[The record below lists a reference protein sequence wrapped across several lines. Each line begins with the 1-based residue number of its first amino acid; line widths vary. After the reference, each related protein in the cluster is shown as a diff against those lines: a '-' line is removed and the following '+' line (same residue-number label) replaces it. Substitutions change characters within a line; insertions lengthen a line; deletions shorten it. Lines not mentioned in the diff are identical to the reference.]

1 MSQSLT
7 APSRK
12 LQITI
17 LTVGSRGDLQPY
29 CALGIGLKRAGHK
42 VKVAAHENFE
52 SFVRKF
58 DLEFAPIAGNIQEF
72 LQSKQGQ
79 RLIAGEKL
87 KPEEGDKL
95 LLQQLESAW
104 AASIGSE
111 VIIYTPLATFGYHI
125 AEKLGV
131 PCFFA
136 SVMPLTPTGMF
147 GFLRFGQIAKNP
159 LKKAI
164 NYGSYLLVEFL
175 HWQRYRPLLNH
186 FRTETLKLPP
196 LPYLGR
202 RFRQKTPANVSRI
215 PVLYGFSS
223 HVIPKPRDWPHWA
236 YVTGFWFIDQ
246 ASEYEPPLEL
256 EDFLGRKQL
265 PLCFG
270 FGSMTMANPE
280 YLTHYIVEAL
290 KKTHQGGIILSGWGD
305 VGRTV
310 NVKDSLRAFVIKEVP
325 HDWLFPQ
332 VPAVVHH
339 GGASTTAA
347 VLRAGIPSVT
357 VPFFAD
363 QPVWGE
369 KLNRLGVSP
378 APIPYHKVSEVTL
391 AAAIEVVLHDEG
403 MRLKAQKLG
412 EKIRGEDGV
421 ANAVEAFHRH
431 LGLID

>member
-1 MSQSLT
+1 MRQSLT

-12 LQITI
+12 LKITI

-29 CALGIGLKRAGHK
+29 CALAIGLKRAGHE
-42 VKVAAHENFE
+42 VTLATHENFE
-52 SFVRKF
+52 PFVRKF
-58 DLEFAPIAGNIQEF
+58 DLKFAPIAGNIQEF
-72 LQSKQGQ
+72 LQSKLQQ

-87 KPEEGDKL
+87 NPYEADKL
-95 LLQQLESAW
+95 LLQQLQSAW
-104 AASIGSE
+104 VACQGSE
-111 VIIYTPLATFGYHI
+111 VIIYTPLANWGYHI

-136 SVMPLTPTGMF
+136 SVLPLSPTGMF
-147 GFLRFGQIAKNP
+147 GFLRFAQIAKNP

-175 HWQRYRPLLNH
+175 HWQRYQKLLNH

-202 RFRQKTPANVSRI
+202 RFRQKTPANVSQI

-223 HVIPKPRDWPHWA
+223 HVIPKPDDWPHWA

-270 FGSMTMANPE
+270 FGSMTMPNPE

-290 KKTHQGGIILSGWGD
+290 NPHSALQ
-305 VGRTV
+305 
-310 NVKDSLRAFVIKEVP
+310 FEV
-325 HDWLFPQ
+325 
-332 VPAVVHH
+332 
-339 GGASTTAA
+339 
-347 VLRAGIPSVT
+347 
-357 VPFFAD
+357 
-363 QPVWGE
+363 
-369 KLNRLGVSP
+369 
-378 APIPYHKVSEVTL
+378 
-391 AAAIEVVLHDEG
+391 
-403 MRLKAQKLG
+403 
-412 EKIRGEDGV
+412 
-421 ANAVEAFHRH
+421 
-431 LGLID
+431 

>member
-1 MSQSLT
+1 MNHSS
-7 APSRK
+7 PKRK
-12 LQITI
+12 LKITI

-29 CALGIGLKRAGHK
+29 CALAIGLKRAGHE
-42 VKVAAHENFE
+42 VTLATHENFE
-52 SFVRKF
+52 PFVRKF
-58 DLEFAPIAGNIQEF
+58 DLKFAPIPGNIQEF

-87 KPEEGDKL
+87 NPYEGDKL
-95 LLQQLESAW
+95 LLQQLQSAW
-104 AASIGSE
+104 AACQGSE
-111 VIIYTPLATFGYHI
+111 VIIYTPLANWGYHI

-136 SVMPLTPTGMF
+136 SVLPLAPTGMF
-147 GFLRFGQIAKNP
+147 GFLRFAQIAKNP

-164 NYGSYLLVEFL
+164 NYGSYFIAEFL
-175 HWQRYRPLLNH
+175 YWQKHRKLINS

-196 LPYLGR
+196 VPYLGR

-223 HVIPKPRDWPHWA
+223 HVIPRPRDWPAWV

-270 FGSMTMANPE
+270 FGSMTMPNPE

-290 KKTHQGGIILSGWGD
+290 KKTRQGGIILSGWGD

-310 NVKDSLRAFVIKEVP
+310 NVKDSLRVFVIKEVP

-347 VLRAGIPSVT
+347 VLSAGIPSIT

-369 KLNRLGVSP
+369 KLSRLGVSP
-378 APIPYHKVSEVTL
+378 QPIPYHKVSEETL
-391 AAAIEVVLHDEG
+391 AAAIEVVLRDEG
-403 MRLKAQKLG
+403 MQAKAQELG

-431 LGLID
+431 LGLIG